1 MDPTDFY
8 YSLAELLNTQMTWD
22 NKQAAMELPTNQ
34 EESQDTIPLT
44 LLIKSFGFKPPP
56 PKAIIPRLL
65 QAWNIRKGVIIA
77 PKKYAEDLL
86 VCLFKDKRD
95 MTYVER
101 ERAWS
106 VQGAH
111 VMISRWDKG
120 LALEEVKFDSI
131 SFWIQLR
138 GILPELLSTDN
149 ITKLAAKAGRIV
161 EVDWKDTPSLP
172 KWYVTLRALVRIPVA
187 KPICPGR
194 FINRK
199 SGPANGFFSNTNFLK
214 PFAMTTASLATT
226 KPIAP
231 LKPQLPPAFTTLG
244 SALTTNPIFS
254 HHKSQLLRPHRN
266 IPPTAITKSIAPID
280 YAASRTR
287 ILPLPQTQKPKIQE
301 TTVSGTRWN
310 YPAKSHVVP
319 TVGDSIGEE
328 DRHSE
333 ESFLHRGY
341 KATLHH
347 TRPAQEI
354 GQGSVLLTDT
364 LYSGL
369 MEEQA
374 QIAAQFQAKPS
385 PDRSPQSSQ
394 PICKQSQGRDHQ
406 RGPVPRPSPIPPP
419 SPDASAARIFPRRKR
434 RNDTSMDEFL
444 RLSAP
449 YARIFNKMARTIGE
463 AMQEDWNA

>member
-1 MDPTDFY
+1 MQPPEPV
-8 YSLAELLNTQMTWD
+8 SSPSPKLRS
-22 NKQAAMELPTNQ
+22 P
-34 EESQDTIPLT
+34 
-44 LLIKSFGFKPPP
+44 KSK
-56 PKAIIPRLL
+56 
-65 QAWNIRKGVIIA
+65 
-77 PKKYAEDLL
+77 
-86 VCLFKDKRD
+86 
-95 MTYVER
+95 
-101 ERAWS
+101 
-106 VQGAH
+106 
-111 VMISRWDKG
+111 
-120 LALEEVKFDSI
+120 
-131 SFWIQLR
+131 
-138 GILPELLSTDN
+138 
-149 ITKLAAKAGRIV
+149 
-161 EVDWKDTPSLP
+161 
-172 KWYVTLRALVRIPVA
+172 
-187 KPICPGR
+187 
-194 FINRK
+194 
-199 SGPANGFFSNTNFLK
+199 
-214 PFAMTTASLATT
+214 
-226 KPIAP
+226 
-231 LKPQLPPAFTTLG
+231 KPQYQVTSTYLDSTSTLTDDID
-244 SALTTNPIFS
+244 SA
-254 HHKSQLLRPHRN
+254 
-266 IPPTAITKSIAPID
+266 
-280 YAASRTR
+280 
-287 ILPLPQTQKPKIQE
+287 
-301 TTVSGTRWN
+301 GTRWN